1 MLSERSEHVACG
13 GFSAKDLAHA
23 KEKPWRYTA
32 VACEVGLPLYG
43 ILQPFSKRVNLSEK
57 EALSIQSVQ
66 KA

>member
-1 MLSERSEHVACG
+1 MLSERPEHVACG

-43 ILQPFSKRVNLSEK
+43 LLGSWIASWLRNGHRNAEEK
-57 EALSIQSVQ
+57 
-66 KA
+66 